1 MMYCNNI
8 IQCHDS
14 RQKDNTMV
22 QIVSLKNEM
31 FETELKQK
39 NLKLSSSINKTR
51 IFLKKNCVNR
61 NALAQ
66 LLHINY

>member
-1 MMYCNNI
+1 MMYCNNT

-22 QIVSLKNEM
+22 QIGSLKNEM
-31 FETELKQK
+31 FETGLKQK
-39 NLKLSSSINKTR
+39 KLKLSSKLNRTR
-51 IFLKKNCVNR
+51 IFFKKNCANR

-66 LLHINY
+66 LLHNI

>member
-1 MMYCNNI
+1 MMYCNNN

-22 QIVSLKNEM
+22 QIGLHKNEIYKTG
-31 FETELKQK
+31 FKQR
-39 NLKLSSSINKTR
+39 NFKLSSRVTNSR
-51 IFLKKNCVNR
+51 IFFKKKCVNR

-66 LLHINY
+66 LLHIK

>member
-1 MMYCNNI
+1 MMNCNNT

-22 QIVSLKNEM
+22 HNNILKNEM
-31 FETELKQK
+31 LETGLYKR
-39 NLKLSSSINKTR
+39 NLKLSSSINR
-51 IFLKKNCVNR
+51 IMIFLKKNRVNR

-66 LLHINY
+66 LLHIN

>member
-1 MMYCNNI
+1 MMYCNNT

-31 FETELKQK
+31 FETGLKQK
-39 NLKLSSSINKTR
+39 NLKLSSRINRTR
-51 IFLKKNCVNR
+51 IFFKKNYVNR

-66 LLHINY
+66 LLHNN

>member
-1 MMYCNNI
+1 MYCNNT

-31 FETELKQK
+31 FETGLKQK
-39 NLKLSSSINKTR
+39 NLKLSSR
-51 IFLKKNCVNR
+51 IIEQGFFLKKIV
-61 NALAQ
+61 
-66 LLHINY
+66 

>member
-1 MMYCNNI
+1 MMNCNNT

-22 QIVSLKNEM
+22 QIGSLKNEI
-31 FETELKQK
+31 FETGLKQK
-39 NLKLSSSINKTR
+39 NLKLSSKLIRIR
-51 IFLKKNCVNR
+51 IFLKKNCANR

-66 LLHINY
+66 FLHNI

>member
-1 MMYCNNI
+1 MMYCNNT

-31 FETELKQK
+31 FEIGLKQK
-39 NLKLSSSINKTR
+39 NLKLSSRINRMR
-51 IFLKKNCVNR
+51 IFFKKSCVNR
-61 NALAQ
+61 NALA
-66 LLHINY
+66 

>member
-1 MMYCNNI
+1 MMYCNNT

-22 QIVSLKNEM
+22 QIGSLKNEM
-31 FETELKQK
+31 FETGLNHR
-39 NLKLSSSINKTR
+39 NLKLSSMINRIR
-51 IFLKKNCVNR
+51 IFFKKNCVNR

-66 LLHINY
+66 LLHIN

>member
-1 MMYCNNI
+1 MMYCNNT

-22 QIVSLKNEM
+22 QIGSLKNEM
-31 FETELKQK
+31 HEFGLKRR
-39 NLKLSSSINKTR
+39 NLKLSSR
-51 IFLKKNCVNR
+51 IDRRRNFLKKNCVNR

-66 LLHINY
+66 LLHTN

>member
-66 LLHINY
+66 LLHIN

>member
-1 MMYCNNI
+1 MMYCNNT
-8 IQCHDS
+8 IQCHNS

-51 IFLKKNCVNR
+51 IFLKKIV
-61 NALAQ
+61 
-66 LLHINY
+66 

>member
-1 MMYCNNI
+1 MNCNNT

-22 QIVSLKNEM
+22 HIINFRNEK
-31 FETELKQK
+31 FKTGLKQR
-39 NLKLSSSINKTR
+39 NLKLSSRKNR
-51 IFLKKNCVNR
+51 IRIIFKKNCVNR

-66 LLHINY
+66 LLHIN